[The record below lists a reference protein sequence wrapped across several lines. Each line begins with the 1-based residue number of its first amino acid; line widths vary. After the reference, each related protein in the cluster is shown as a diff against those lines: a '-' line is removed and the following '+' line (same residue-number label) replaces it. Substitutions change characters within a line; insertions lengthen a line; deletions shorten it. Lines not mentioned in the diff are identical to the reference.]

1 MSLTDDAR
9 QMRAAYRAAI
19 PAIGNSDPNPAVGAV
34 VVSTQGEII
43 GSGATQRAGFP
54 HAERFALQQLPG
66 IDLGQA
72 ALYVTLEPCCHH
84 GRTPPCV
91 DIILERKIRR
101 VIIAERDFA
110 AEVMG
115 RSVSLLREQGVDV
128 SLVGTQAFEDEAWFT
143 TGPFFF
149 ARKNTRP
156 RITLKWAETH
166 DGALAPA
173 AGPSGAI
180 SGATAAYVT
189 AALRSFH
196 KYTLATP
203 GAVAADRPRLNVR
216 FPQGQPDLSAS
227 GLSEFFRGLLQAQ
240 PGIAARKESEGTQ
253 VKNPHRGFLA
263 GPMNPVERAEFH
275 QRQTGID
282 GNFTAFPFL
291 TVAWHGDFH
300 GEMAKVLKTILERGY
315 NNMLIE
321 AGPVFS
327 RLLLEHGF
335 ADAVAVYRSKTK
347 TSTGLWGAAGK
358 GNRFKD
364 FQVDFHL
371 CENADLSEDEF
382 FFYRRKP

>member
-9 QMRAAYRAAI
+9 QMRAAFKAAI

-34 VVSTQGEII
+34 IVSGQGEIL

-54 HAERFALQQLPG
+54 HAERFALQKLAG
-66 IDLGQA
+66 IDLGHA

-115 RSVSLLREQGVDV
+115 RSVALLRAQGVDV
-128 SLVGTQAFEDEAWFT
+128 SLAEPDTFEKEAWFT

-149 ARKNTRP
+149 TRNNLRP
-156 RITLKWAETH
+156 RTTLKWAETS
-166 DGALAPA
+166 DGALAPTT
-173 AGPSGAI
+173 GPSGAI

-203 GAVAADRPRLNVR
+203 GAVAADKPRLNLR
-216 FPQGQPDLSAS
+216 FPQSAPDLSTS
-227 GLSEFFRGLLQAQ
+227 GLSEFFRELLQAQ
-240 PGIAARKESEGTQ
+240 PGIAAKKESSDTQ

-275 QRQTGID
+275 QLQTSID
-282 GNFTAFPFL
+282 SNFTAFPFL
-291 TVAWHGDFH
+291 TAAWHGDFH
-300 GEMAKVLKTILERGY
+300 GEMTKVLKTILERGY
-315 NNMLIE
+315 NNILIE

-327 RLLLEHGF
+327 GLLLEQGF
-335 ADAVAVYRSKTK
+335 ADAVAIYRSKTK
-347 TSTGLWGAAGK
+347 TAAALWGTAGK
-358 GNRFKD
+358 NNRFKD
-364 FQVDFHL
+364 IEADFHL
-371 CENADLSEDEF
+371 SEYADLGEDEF